1 MIDFI
6 VSFVKC
12 VAVYGK
18 LCSYVLIGGL
28 LDLRVANVLLF
39 IQSVQ
44 CVNVVNVFKVFEMFR
59 VSDVFNHN
67 VK

>member
-1 MIDFI
+1 M
-6 VSFVKC
+6 
-12 VAVYGK
+12 
-18 LCSYVLIGGL
+18 
-28 LDLRVANVLLF
+28 DLSVANVMLF

>member
-1 MIDFI
+1 M
-6 VSFVKC
+6 
-12 VAVYGK
+12 
-18 LCSYVLIGGL
+18 
-28 LDLRVANVLLF
+28 DLSVANVLLF

>member
-1 MIDFI
+1 M
-6 VSFVKC
+6 
-12 VAVYGK
+12 
-18 LCSYVLIGGL
+18 
-28 LDLRVANVLLF
+28 DLRVANVLLF